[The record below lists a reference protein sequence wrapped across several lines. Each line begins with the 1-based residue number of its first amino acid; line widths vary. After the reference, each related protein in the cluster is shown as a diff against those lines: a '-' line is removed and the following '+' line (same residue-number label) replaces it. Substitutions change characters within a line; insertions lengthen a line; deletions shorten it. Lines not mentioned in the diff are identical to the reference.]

1 MEKGKLIK
9 LVLDSTTLLA
19 QANVALDSWRRAMIK
34 SYLNEKFQQ
43 ICGEHV
49 PVTAFLFGDDVA
61 KTLQDIASTNRV
73 SQKVAA
79 PARRTS
85 FQPQFHHRHSKN
97 GGGGSGPTTTT
108 SHGKKR
114 ASYKSQSQ

>member
-1 MEKGKLIK
+1 MKP
-9 LVLDSTTLLA
+9 D
-19 QANVALDSWRRAMIK
+19 
-34 SYLNEKFQQ
+34 LNKKFQQ

-85 FQPQFHHRHSKN
+85 FQFQFRHRHSKIA
-97 GGGGSGPTTTT
+97 GGGSGSTTTT
-108 SHGKKR
+108 SLEKR
-114 ASYKSQSQ
+114 GSYKSQSQ